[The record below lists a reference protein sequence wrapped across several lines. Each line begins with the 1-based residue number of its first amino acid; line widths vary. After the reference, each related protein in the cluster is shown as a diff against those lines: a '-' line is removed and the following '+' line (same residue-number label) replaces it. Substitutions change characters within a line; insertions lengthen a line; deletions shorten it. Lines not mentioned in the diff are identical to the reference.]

1 MSNLNGETLQCF
13 LDKIIIA
20 AHTFGEFF
28 LFYRQFLTD
37 FLKFNL
43 ILDLAKLQQCK
54 FQITYLGFTLKM
66 VIPLLNKPLIKMLR
80 NTNAFGYGELF

>member
-54 FQITYLGFTLKM
+54 FQITYLGFTL
-66 VIPLLNKPLIKMLR
+66 NKNGYSPSQQAIDK
-80 NTNAFGYGELF
+80 NA